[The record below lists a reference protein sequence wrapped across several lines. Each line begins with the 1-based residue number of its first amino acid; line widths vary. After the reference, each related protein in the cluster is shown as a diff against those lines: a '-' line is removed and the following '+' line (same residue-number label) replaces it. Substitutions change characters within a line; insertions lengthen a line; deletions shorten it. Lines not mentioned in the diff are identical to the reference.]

1 MFYRDKFALASSV
14 SILLCLLGSCTGLKI
29 EPPGPDRQT
38 LLVFPVQVT
47 NDTLYSR
54 HGFYYIYEIVDEAS
68 GNTVHE
74 AIFKL
79 PLEGDMLIVDT
90 LIPGNYR
97 VDRFI
102 FKPVG
107 SGNFTYGNNVQA
119 RHDKFKLEAGRITVF
134 SQSLNVH
141 LRNEIPG
148 RGMET
153 IYDFKMEPVLSNQKR
168 KILAILKGLPG
179 FEQWGMPD

>member
-1 MFYRDKFALASSV
+1 MSCREKISVALAV
-14 SILLCLLGSCTGLKI
+14 SIMLCILSSCASLKI

-38 LLVFPVQVT
+38 LLVLPVQVT
-47 NDTLYSR
+47 NDTLYSK
-54 HGFYYIYEIVDEAS
+54 HGFYYIYEIVDQDS
-68 GNTVHE
+68 GDSVHE

-79 PLEGDMLIVDT
+79 PLDGDMLIVDS
-90 LIPGNYR
+90 LPPGEYR
-97 VDRFI
+97 VDKFI

-107 SGNFTYGNNVQA
+107 SGNFTYGNNVQS
-119 RHDKFKLEAGRITVF
+119 RYDKFVLEDGRITIF

-153 IYDFKMEPVLSNQKR
+153 IYNFGMEPVLFGQKQ
-168 KILAILKGLPG
+168 KILATLESLPN
-179 FEQWGMPD
+179 FEQWEVLY